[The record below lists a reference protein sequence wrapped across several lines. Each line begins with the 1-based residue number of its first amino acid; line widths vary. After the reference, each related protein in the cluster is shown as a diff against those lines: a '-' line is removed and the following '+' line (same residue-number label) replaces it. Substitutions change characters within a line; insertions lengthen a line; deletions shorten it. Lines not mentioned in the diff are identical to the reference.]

1 MAKYFMACRI
11 GSRLLSS
18 PPSLGELGRRIR
30 HKLQNL
36 APEAA
41 IDSGYSLLGPYDLL
55 YLLEAPDNATAM
67 RVAMI
72 VRSLGIVRTEIWPAM
87 EAAAFDGLAE
97 EFSAHSKEYDRKIDE
112 ALEESFPASDAPTW
126 TGTTIS

>member
-11 GSRLLSS
+11 GSRILSS

-36 APEAA
+36 APAAA
-41 IDSGYSLLGPYDLL
+41 IESCYSLLGPYDLL
-55 YLLEAPDNATAM
+55 YLLEAPDNVTAM
-67 RVAMI
+67 KVAMI
-72 VRSLGIVRTEIWPAM
+72 VRSLGIAHTEIWPAM
-87 EAAAFDGLAE
+87 EATAFDVLAE
-97 EFSAHSKEYDRKIDE
+97 EFSTHSKEYDRKLDE
-112 ALEESFPASDAPTW
+112 ALEESFPASDAPAW